1 MWNNTLRD
9 SKKMDPYSKTIKPC
23 LCETLRDS
31 YSHWL
36 SNGTIWLWS
45 KLNNESLWALAAR
58 TIFYLPSWHH
68 HHPHERCLLTRLQ
81 WCFHWLRYF
90 PCPFWKPEPESLW
103 PRLGPTASIHGARF
117 HTKCQ
122 WAWNFASGAGKE
134 RSLNSYTYI
143 PTFLE
148 FHLMENLFLA
158 EKKLLQQTLPINQ
171 AFTVM
176 HSPS

>member
-1 MWNNTLRD
+1 MWDFKGFLQPLIEQWNHLIMVKAQQWITLSFGSENDFLFAILTFR
-9 SKKMDPYSKTIKPC
+9 
-23 LCETLRDS
+23 
-31 YSHWL
+31 
-36 SNGTIWLWS
+36 
-45 KLNNESLWALAAR
+45 
-58 TIFYLPSWHH
+58 HH

-122 WAWNFASGAGKE
+122 WAWNFASGAEKE
-134 RSLNSYTYI
+134 RSLNSYMYI

-148 FHLMENLFLA
+148 FHLMEKPLFGG
-158 EKKLLQQTLPINQ
+158 KKIAATNFANQSSIHCNSLTILMGIPLLL
-171 AFTVM
+171 
-176 HSPS
+176 HRRW